1 MYEPGLDKEYWETE
15 WAEFEEDLADS
26 PREALPEVDDL
37 VTRMMV
43 ESGYPVNTPDGID
56 DEGIDPEVITS
67 YRAAHEVTVR
77 VDRAETVDPGDIG
90 QAVQLYREIYEH
102 LLNREIDT
110 SDVHP

>member
-26 PREALPEVDDL
+26 PREALPELDDL

-43 ESGYPVNTPDGID
+43 EAGYPVNTADPID
-56 DEGIDPEVITS
+56 DEGIDPEVMAS
-67 YRAAHEVTVR
+67 FSAAHEVAVR
-77 VDRAETVDPGDIG
+77 VDRGDTVDPGDIG

-102 LLNREIDT
+102 LLNREIDI